1 MAPRH
6 FRRFAVLWA
15 SLALLAA
22 GTLTLARA
30 VNSDAMVKVAA
41 TATKPDADGNQVVTI
56 NLDVAKPWH
65 LYANPVGNEGLED
78 SQVVVTVSAKE
89 KPEVVKVE
97 YPEGQLVKDPVAGDY
112 RIYEGKVT
120 IKAQVRRARGDTSPL
135 EVSVRVQTCTEKK
148 CLPRSTV
155 QVTVP

>member
-1 MAPRH
+1 MAPTRSG
-6 FRRFAVLWA
+6 RFAVLFA

-22 GTLTLARA
+22 GTFALARA
-30 VNSDAMVKVAA
+30 VKSDAMVKVTA
-41 TATKPDADGNQVVTI
+41 TATKPDADGKQEVAI

-78 SQVVVTVSAKE
+78 SQVLVTISAKE
-89 KPEVVKVE
+89 KPEAVKVE
-97 YPEGQLVKDPVAGDY
+97 YPEGKLVKDAAAGDY
-112 RIYEGKVT
+112 RIYEGKVA

-135 EVSVRVQTCTEKK
+135 DVSVRVQTCTEMK
-148 CLPRSTV
+148 CLPRATV